1 MRKDGVSEP
10 EEGKSRMRKTQIS
23 AMMAVLALLVVAC
36 GDDGPSGTP
45 SPDPT
50 ATGPTTVSI
59 DECQTPQGE
68 QSPAEPKG
76 VDFNM
81 QLKEAGTLHIG
92 SDNDFP
98 PFEEIKPGE
107 DKPVGFDVD
116 LYQEIAKR
124 LSLEAVSTTTGFDGL
139 FTQSI
144 PGNEFDLGVSAITI
158 KEERKQTVDF
168 TVPYFEAD
176 LSLVVNTEVT
186 PEIKDIEDLAGATIG
201 AQQGTTG
208 EDCANFLVSKGLAAE
223 VKSFDSASPM
233 FQDLST
239 GGIAA
244 VVNDRP
250 ASEGFVDKDPA
261 LAVVQVIETRE
272 QYGMAISKD
281 KPDLRVAVNEA
292 LTEMMTDGTYATIY
306 EKWFGT
312 APPFEL
318 PIR

>member
-1 MRKDGVSEP
+1 MRITRVS
-10 EEGKSRMRKTQIS
+10 
-23 AMMAVLALLVVAC
+23 AVMAVLTLLAVAC
-36 GDDGPSGTP
+36 AEDGTTGDGSP
-45 SPDPT
+45 SPTAQPT
-50 ATGPTTVSI
+50 IPSVSI
-59 DECQTPQGE
+59 DQCQTPQGA
-68 QSPAEPKG
+68 QPPADPKG
-76 VDFNM
+76 VDFNA
-81 QLKEAGTLHIG
+81 QLNDPGILHIG

-98 PFEEIKPGE
+98 PFEETKPGE
-107 DKPVGFDVD
+107 DEPVGFAVD
-116 LYQEIAKR
+116 LYTEIADR
-124 LSLEAVSTTTGFDGL
+124 LGLEARSTTTSFDGL

-144 PGNEFDLGVSAITI
+144 PGNEFDLGVSSITI

-168 TVPYFEAD
+168 TIAYFEAD
-176 LSLVVNTEVT
+176 LSLAINSELT
-186 PEIKDIEDLAGATIG
+186 PDIKTIQDLDGLTIG

-208 EDCANFLVSKGLAAE
+208 EECANFLVAQGLAAE
-223 VKSFDSASPM
+223 VKSFDTSSLM

-250 ASEGFVDKDPA
+250 ASQGFVDKDSA

-292 LTEMMTDGTYATIY
+292 LTAMMEDGTYAQIY
-306 EKWFGT
+306 ETWFET
-312 APPFEL
+312 PPPFEV